1 MEKVSCLH
9 DFIFLDAVFMWT
21 VILENGSEKGSEMG
35 AKHRKYPGF
44 SGVLQQYIFFY
55 EREFSQKI
63 LQDTNGI
70 KYNR

>member
-1 MEKVSCLH
+1 MKRRIFLEKVSCLH

-44 SGVLQQYIFFY
+44 SGGTKTACRI
-55 EREFSQKI
+55 
-63 LQDTNGI
+63 
-70 KYNR
+70 